1 MKRTLK
7 KMSATALVVAALAL
21 SFAASATVTAAGQLT
36 PRVNRREGRQ
46 TIRIRHG
53 VRNGSLT
60 RRETGRL
67 ARQQARIH
75 RHEARIKADG
85 QVTARERASL
95 TRQQNRASR
104 NIYRQKH
111 DSQRRH

>member
-7 KMSATALVVAALAL
+7 KLFAAALAVTALVL
-21 SFAASATVTAAGQLT
+21 SLAASATVTAAGQST
-36 PRVNRREGRQ
+36 PRVNRSERRQ
-46 TIRIRHG
+46 TARIRRG

-60 RRETGRL
+60 RRETRRL
-67 ARQQARIH
+67 ATQQARIH

-85 QVTARERASL
+85 TVTKRERASL

-111 DSQRRH
+111 DSQGRR

>member
-7 KMSATALVVAALAL
+7 RLSATALVVAALAL
-21 SFAASATVTAAGQLT
+21 SFAASTTVNASNQRT

-46 TIRIRHG
+46 TVRIRRG

-60 RRETGRL
+60 RHETRRL
-67 ARQQARIH
+67 VRQQARIH

-85 QVTARERASL
+85 TVTARERASL

-111 DSQRRH
+111 DSQRRR